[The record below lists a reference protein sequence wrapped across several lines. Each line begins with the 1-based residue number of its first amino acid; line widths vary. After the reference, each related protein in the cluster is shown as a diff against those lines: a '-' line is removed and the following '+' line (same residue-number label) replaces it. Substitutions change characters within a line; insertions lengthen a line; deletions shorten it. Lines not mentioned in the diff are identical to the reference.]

1 MWTQPEPINS
11 AEVHC
16 LSGIYSGWYEIWLI
30 TIGGYWFRTLRVQH
44 LHVTQKAVLHFA
56 IATIFIGKKK
66 TTNKRTSDSKIKHTA
81 LITASVI
88 GKRQR
93 ACGMQGRFYFDSL
106 LLMVFLLF
114 SSRMLSAVLRVFHG
128 TVFGSKDLDHSLS
141 KINILS
147 YSFYSTNQT
156 NTTNNI
162 SCS

>member
-1 MWTQPEPINS
+1 MWTEPKPINS
-11 AEVHC
+11 TEVHY
-16 LSGIYSGWYEIWLI
+16 LSGIYSGWYEIGLI
-30 TIGGYWFRTLRVQH
+30 STGGYWFRTLRVQH

-81 LITASVI
+81 LITASVT

-93 ACGMQGRFYFDSL
+93 ASGMRGRFYFDSL

-128 TVFGSKDLDHSLS
+128 TMFGSKDLDHSLS

-156 NTTNNI
+156 NTTHNI